1 VLFGDATTPTL
12 QGQGAGV
19 LRIHFTVEDLARLRM
34 VASLGPVAESVFAVD
49 LFGRSG
55 SGVLNGWRRSV
66 RERLG
71 GLAGDVDR
79 LVRERRPVGDVL
91 ELLARGADQSAPR
104 TPEEDREI
112 RRVMSTVLAFCQ
124 VAVVP
129 HWRRLRGYLESERE
143 AYGRITITNGVE
155 CLLET
160 LHPRLCWNAP
170 VLEIPD
176 ETDRDIHLRGRG
188 LLLSPSLF
196 LHGRNYLFVE
206 QEQETGLPALAVSVP
221 CSAAALSDLAGEPVP
236 DEEALGALVGHTRA
250 AALQA
255 LIDSCT
261 PGGLSERLGI
271 SLAGASKHATVLRK
285 AGLITTA
292 RNRNTALHTLTSLGV
307 ALLHGE
313 TVLSPQQG

>member
-1 VLFGDATTPTL
+1 MKDGPTFYWDA
-12 QGQGAGV
+12 GAAV

-34 VASLGPVAESVFAVD
+34 VASLGPVAESVFALD
-49 LFGRSG
+49 LYGRNG
-55 SGVLNGWRRSV
+55 SVLLNRWRKHV
-66 RERLG
+66 RDRLG
-71 GLAGDVDR
+71 EGASEVEQLI
-79 LVRERRPVGDVL
+79 RERRTLAELL
-91 ELLARGADQSAPR
+91 ELVERLPDRVEVRTAADER
-104 TPEEDREI
+104 TSQ
-112 RRVMSTVLAFCQ
+112 RVTRTVLGFCQ
-124 VAVVP
+124 AAVLPNWKKV
-129 HWRRLRGYLESERE
+129 RGCLESERE

-160 LHPRLCWNAP
+160 LHPRLTWNPP

-176 ETDRDIHLRGRG
+176 EPDRDVYLEGRG

-206 QEQETGLPALAVSVP
+206 KEHETKLPALAVSVP
-221 CSAAALSDLAGEPVP
+221 CSPAVLSELAGEPVP

-255 LIDSCT
+255 LTDSCT
-261 PGGLSERLGI
+261 TGGLSERLGI

-292 RNRNTALHTLTSLGV
+292 RNRNTAMHTLTALGV
-307 ALLHGE
+307 ALLRGE
-313 TVLSPQQG
+313 TILASQRG